1 MAQERYY
8 ELMAQQ
14 LARKIVPGEEIKP
27 FVGNDPNL
35 VGAFAEEQVREFVR
49 ATVSPLQVS
58 HGAVIRA
65 ESHGS
70 GERLK
75 QLDTIIWT
83 PNPLPALFQVGEF
96 ALVPW
101 ENSMGVLEIK
111 SSDYKLEVVEKIED
125 LSAMTYELT
134 CGRPRPEER
143 GIVSVLGV
151 IVLNRHQ
158 ISATALKP
166 LVDQEKA
173 VVLMDWKD
181 EKPQVDD
188 EALLTFVN
196 FLAGIRSRA
205 HQLSNVRIQPK
216 TKQRYPDDS
225 RTSI

>member
-1 MAQERYY
+1 MPRERYY

-111 SSDYKLEVVEKIED
+111 SSEYKVEVVEKIDD

-134 CGRPRPEER
+134 CGRPRPQQR
-143 GIVSVLGV
+143 GIPSVLGV

-158 ISATALKP
+158 VSATALRP
-166 LVDQEKA
+166 LVEEHKA

-181 EKPQVDD
+181 EKPRVND